1 MHLSEPRTPFMTGD
15 LLQIPA
21 SVTPLTRFPLFW
33 LAYHNLPGGVYRSLS
48 RRVWRHDGFFV
59 TYFHPWEFFPL
70 SAHPEFKM
78 PYIIKHNSGEKMV
91 QRLDRLIKMF
101 KKEGASFITYAE
113 FAAIKMK
120 ELKK

>member
-1 MHLSEPRTPFMTGD
+1 
-15 LLQIPA
+15 
-21 SVTPLTRFPLFW
+21 
-33 LAYHNLPGGVYRSLS
+33 
-48 RRVWRHDGFFV
+48 
-59 TYFHPWEFFPL
+59 
-70 SAHPEFKM
+70 
-78 PYIIKHNSGEKMV
+78 MV